1 MRTSKN
7 YKNLCSL
14 LTETSYC
21 ILSTITPFT
30 RIRHIQMCIDYTSV
44 AYNILSYTEYCL
56 FLEKVRKEET
66 KRREM
71 FELVIEKEIDT
82 KGE

>member
-7 YKNLCSL
+7 YRIMCDL
-14 LTETSYC
+14 LAETSYC
-21 ILSTITPFT
+21 ILSSITMHT
-30 RIRHIQMCIDYTSV
+30 RVRHIQMCIDYTSI
-44 AYNILSYTEYCL
+44 AFNILSTKEYYL

-71 FELVIEKEIDT
+71 FELVIEKQTMKE
-82 KGE
+82 GE

>member
-7 YKNLCSL
+7 YKSLCGL
-14 LTETSYC
+14 LAETSHC
-21 ILSTITPFT
+21 ILSSTMHT
-30 RIRHIQMCIDYTSV
+30 RIRHIQMCIDYTSI

-71 FELVIEKEIDT
+71 FELEIEKQTMKEA
-82 KGE
+82 E

>member
-7 YKNLCSL
+7 YKNLCGL
-14 LTETSYC
+14 LAETSYC
-21 ILSTITPFT
+21 ILSSITMHT
-30 RIRHIQMCIDYTSV
+30 RVRHIQMCIDYTSI

-66 KRREM
+66 KRREL
-71 FELVIEKEIDT
+71 FELKIEKEIDV

>member
-7 YKNLCSL
+7 YRIMCDL
-14 LTETSYC
+14 LAETSHC
-21 ILSTITPFT
+21 ILSSITMHT
-30 RIRHIQMCIDYTSV
+30 RIRHIQMCIDYTSI

-66 KRREM
+66 KRREL
-71 FELVIEKEIDT
+71 FELKIEKEI
-82 KGE
+82 E

>member
-1 MRTSKN
+1 MQRSKN
-7 YKNLCSL
+7 YRILCDL
-14 LTETSYC
+14 LAETSYC
-21 ILSTITPFT
+21 ILSTRGALT
-30 RIRHIQMCIDYTSV
+30 RVRHIQMCIDYTSV

-71 FELVIEKEIDT
+71 FELDIEKVLDV
-82 KGE
+82 

>member
-7 YKNLCSL
+7 YKSLCGL
-14 LTETSYC
+14 LAETSYC
-21 ILSTITPFT
+21 ILSSITMHT
-30 RIRHIQMCIDYTSV
+30 RVRHIQMCIDYTSI

-66 KRREM
+66 KRREL
-71 FELVIEKEIDT
+71 FELKIEKEIDV

>member
-14 LTETSYC
+14 LAETSYC
-21 ILSTITPFT
+21 ILSTRGALT
-30 RIRHIQMCIDYTSV
+30 RVRHIQMCIDYTSV

-71 FELVIEKEIDT
+71 FELDIDKVLDV

>member
-14 LTETSYC
+14 LAETSYC
-21 ILSTITPFT
+21 ILSTSTPFT